1 MPLSPQRVVDTRSL
15 FRPISTALV
24 SLLREL
30 PAKSWQNPTVA
41 GSWLVRDVVAHMADG
56 ALRRV
61 SGSRDGLTLPPPPD
75 PIRAEREFAS
85 YINALNAEG
94 VAVYHRYS
102 TRVLTDVYEQASTA
116 LADYFE
122 SAPLEGKGTYGVS
135 WAGEESSDAWFDI
148 AREFSEVWHHQA
160 QVRLAIDAPPLD
172 DPRYLQAV
180 LAVAVRALPHAYR
193 HFPVKEGTTI
203 SVAIPG
209 ASGGLWTLERDE
221 NSRWTLWEGS
231 DGHATTRITIEPDVA
246 WRLFFHNIPEKEAPE
261 AIGVEGRLDL
271 ARPLLRARSVVV

>member
-15 FRPISTALV
+15 FRPISAALV

-30 PAKSWQNPTVA
+30 PAKSWLNPTVA

-56 ALRRV
+56 AL
-61 SGSRDGLTLPPPPD
+61 PPPPD

-85 YINALNAEG
+85 YINAWNAEG

-102 TRVLTDVYEQASTA
+102 TRVLTDVYEHASTA

-122 SAPLEGKGTYGVS
+122 SASLEGKGTYGVS

-160 QVRLAIDAPPLD
+160 QVRLAVEAPPLD

-180 LAVAVRALPHAYR
+180 LAVAVRSLPHAYR

-209 ASGGLWTLERDE
+209 VSGGLWTLERDE
-221 NSRWTLWEGS
+221 NMRWKIWEGS

-246 WRLFFHNIPEKEAPE
+246 WRLFFNNIPEKEAPE